1 MLKIGEE
8 QMQNQILRPTFT
20 TYILNRLLNGESINI
35 YGDVNVDEYS
45 CAGMGIGKSR
55 LIKDLVSLVVDEEIT
70 VIPLDMKNYVFGE
83 AFDKF
88 LKDISMALGD
98 KMFDSFGA
106 FIDSTAEKKVMLLID
121 NFHYFFD
128 NDKKDARFDEHFIDN
143 LNSAHNRASISILV
157 TTHKPHKHY
166 SLYIGETK
174 QYRASWLEF
183 IDIEI
188 SELTYQELKD
198 EVDRVFPQLSEHKR
212 VEIVGTL
219 NGELSM
225 AVIDK
230 LQQLLESGQRVDKLG
245 KLVKEVTKNC
255 RKQYGKDGNFWM
267 EFYREV
273 KVLIPILKG
282 LK

>member
-1 MLKIGEE
+1 MP
-8 QMQNQILRPTFT
+8 NQILRPTFT

-55 LIKDLVSLVVDEEIT
+55 LIKDLVSLVEDEEIT
-70 VIPLDMKNYVFGE
+70 VISLDMKNYVFGE

-98 KMFDSFGA
+98 KVFDSFGA

-157 TTHKPHKHY
+157 ITHKPHKHY

-219 NGELSM
+219 NGELSI

-230 LQQLLESGQRVDKLG
+230 LQQLLESGQRVGKLG
-245 KLVKEVTKNC
+245 KLVKEVKINCNKRYSKKNI
-255 RKQYGKDGNFWM
+255 WM
-267 EFYREV
+267 ERWFKLWKEIKEIIPFV
-273 KVLIPILKG
+273 KG
-282 LK
+282 GE

>member
-1 MLKIGEE
+1 
-8 QMQNQILRPTFT
+8 MQNQILRPTFT
-20 TYILNRLLNGESINI
+20 TYILKRLLNGESINI

-55 LIKDLVSLVVDEEIT
+55 LVKDLVSLVEDEEIT
-70 VIPLDMKNYVFGE
+70 VISLDMKNYVFGE

-88 LKDISMALGD
+88 LKDISLALGD
-98 KMFDSFGA
+98 RMFDSFGA

-219 NGELSM
+219 NGELSI

-230 LQQLLESGQRVDKLG
+230 LQQLLESGQRVGKLG
-245 KLVKEVTKNC
+245 KLVKEVKINCNKRYSKKNI
-255 RKQYGKDGNFWM
+255 WM
-267 EFYREV
+267 ERWFKLWKEIKEIIPFV
-273 KVLIPILKG
+273 KG
-282 LK
+282 GE